1 MTSEIRKMDLQSKE
15 VVMSNNSVNRSI
27 IFPMGQILITS
38 NRIFLLRN
46 RPNDVQQAMSREAPM
61 TSAIQLSMK
70 RLILINV

>member
-46 RPNDVQQAMSREAPM
+46 RPNDVQQAMSMEAPM